1 VFSYETLQSSVI
13 SGVSRGAFRRK
24 TCLTPPNCFLSA
36 AKSCPCVDSFR
47 TMCLQSKPEKR
58 TKVTFLVEKIIS
70 GGQTGVD
77 RAALDIALELGIPC
91 GGWCPKGRKSED
103 GPIPNRYPLQET
115 GSTSYPVRTA
125 KNVQDSDGTLVLTMG
140 PPMGGTALTIKLAK
154 EKRKPFLVFDLK
166 KKGDPLLLRSWI
178 LTNQIKILNIA
189 GPRESECPDVY
200 RQASEFL
207 HALFET

>member
-1 VFSYETLQSSVI
+1 MK
-13 SGVSRGAFRRK
+13 G
-24 TCLTPPNCFLSA
+24 
-36 AKSCPCVDSFR
+36 
-47 TMCLQSKPEKR
+47 
-58 TKVTFLVEKIIS
+58 TFLVEKIIS

-77 RAALDIALELGIPC
+77 RAALDMALALGIPC
-91 GGWCPKGRKSED
+91 GGWCPKNRKSED
-103 GPIPNRYPLQET
+103 GPIPNRYPLRET

-125 KNVQDSDGTLVLTMG
+125 KNVQESDGTLVLTMG

-166 KKGDPLLLRSWI
+166 NGGAPLFFRNWL

-189 GPRESECPDVY
+189 GPRESECPGVY

-207 HALFET
+207 RALFEA

>member
-1 VFSYETLQSSVI
+1 MK
-13 SGVSRGAFRRK
+13 G
-24 TCLTPPNCFLSA
+24 
-36 AKSCPCVDSFR
+36 
-47 TMCLQSKPEKR
+47 
-58 TKVTFLVEKIIS
+58 TFLVEKIVS

-103 GPIPNRYPLQET
+103 GPIPDRYPLRET

-125 KNVQDSDGTLVLTMG
+125 KNVRDSDGTLALAMG
-140 PPMGGTALTIKLAK
+140 SPMGGTALTIKLAK

-178 LTNQIKILNIA
+178 LANQIKILNIA
-189 GPRESECPDVY
+189 GPRESECPGVY
-200 RQASEFL
+200 RQASGFL
-207 HALFET
+207 RALLEAI